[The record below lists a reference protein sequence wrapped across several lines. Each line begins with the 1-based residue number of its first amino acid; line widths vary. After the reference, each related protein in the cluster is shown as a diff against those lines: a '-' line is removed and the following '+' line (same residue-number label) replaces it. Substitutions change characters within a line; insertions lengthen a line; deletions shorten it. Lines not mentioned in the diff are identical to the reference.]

1 MRVVGVIALAALLGA
16 PLRAQ
21 DTTATRDSLPS
32 SGVIDT
38 AAFRDL
44 AVPDP
49 RQLRTLQP
57 RVVEPASWS
66 VVIDSARFHDLPSTD
81 PRQVIDL
88 QRGVMETGSPKGV
101 SLRGSAPG
109 EAATY
114 IDGALIRNGQR
125 GEADLVL
132 GANAIRQAW
141 LTTGGL
147 AADVGDAASGAI
159 SFLTRT
165 GSERWRGSL
174 HYRTDDVAFDA
185 WGNVGLHRVEA
196 SVGGP
201 VRGGLTLFTAVTLNG
216 QQSLDTE
223 KNRDVQA
230 PVYVVGGIDTIVHQP
245 ERWGVDPT
253 DSAFVAIPR
262 FVQYG
267 GGCDAAGNDGLDCQG
282 LRVPLTAN
290 GSLAWQGRIQESYG
304 RGSLVGLTGLA
315 SRAQQRDYPG
325 VSLYNP
331 SNYTGTSAA
340 NTAAILNWRQVL
352 GPWTERAPILS
363 VNVSYQR
370 DTRISGPLTRQ
381 AELDSRSPFGGFL
394 LKPLDYVVNPNS
406 TYSVR
411 IQDSVYADVRYLDD
425 RQLQCVQAGE
435 GACRH
440 PVAYLNDNALN
451 SVMPYRMNPYGVEQS
466 TSFPLW
472 TAGADNGLDLSR
484 EARWQ
489 GRAELAWQVG
499 AFNRIRLGAEH
510 RVFDTRR
517 YSDPSGMNSSF
528 GLDAYHERPIE
539 RGAYLED
546 RLDVGGAAIVVGVR
560 YDHYDSRANFPFT
573 PGRIASFPQLPSDSV
588 CAPSGACAVV
598 PGAATPFDPYR
609 PTARYLR
616 APSHAAWSP
625 RVQAS
630 FRATATTQLRLSY
643 SEQVQVPDFDIVFA
657 HKNTDLSTANRG
669 TTIFG
674 RDLDFT
680 RTAITEAGVRQH
692 LGDHLTLDVAAYLKR
707 RPSDVVVRFVSLT
720 DPALPFSMRNVYGV
734 GDFWVYANGHLEDL
748 RGLDATLEG
757 RLSTVVAGAV
767 AYTYQ
772 TSSSPDPV
780 ARHSLGG
787 WVTLTPSKGVFAN
800 TSASAI
806 VRLTSGTPYNRFLS
820 PGSGW
825 TLTNT
830 ACLGGCAASAPSTLP
845 WFKTVD
851 VRLRRGFTIRGV
863 GGFAFVESTNLLN
876 FTNVKDLFVGVGD
889 VVDGA
894 YERRYT
900 TEQKLLLAREAANAQ
915 ILKPDSSVDF
925 NALGGCANWQGSNN
939 AGFASGPVDCV
950 LLERAERRFGNG
962 DGVFTPSEYGAA
974 FDAWY
979 ALANAPYRFYGP
991 GRRIRVGAELS
1002 F

>member
-88 QRGVMETGSPKGV
+88 QRGVMETSSPKGV

-132 GANAIRQAW
+132 GANAIHQAW

-147 AADVGDAASGAI
+147 AADVGDAASGAV

-196 SVGGP
+196 SIGGP
-201 VRGGLTLFTAVTLNG
+201 VGGGLTLFTAVTLNG

-267 GGCDAAGNDGLDCQG
+267 GGCDAAGNDGVDCQG

-381 AELDSRSPFGGFL
+381 ADLDSRSPFGGFL
-394 LKPLDYVVNPNS
+394 LKPLDYVVNPTS

-472 TAGADNGLDLSR
+472 TAGADNGRVLAR

-489 GRAELAWQVG
+489 CRAELAWQVG
-499 AFNRIRLGAEH
+499 AFTGWMRTTRGRSSGAP
-510 RVFDTRR
+510 TW
-517 YSDPSGMNSSF
+517 
-528 GLDAYHERPIE
+528 
-539 RGAYLED
+539 
-546 RLDVGGAAIVVGVR
+546 
-560 YDHYDSRANFPFT
+560 
-573 PGRIASFPQLPSDSV
+573 RIASTWA
-588 CAPSGACAVV
+588 APRSWSACATIITIH
-598 PGAATPFDPYR
+598 G
-609 PTARYLR
+609 PTS
-616 APSHAAWSP
+616 PS
-625 RVQAS
+625 R
-630 FRATATTQLRLSY
+630 
-643 SEQVQVPDFDIVFA
+643 
-657 HKNTDLSTANRG
+657 
-669 TTIFG
+669 
-674 RDLDFT
+674 
-680 RTAITEAGVRQH
+680 
-692 LGDHLTLDVAAYLKR
+692 
-707 RPSDVVVRFVSLT
+707 
-720 DPALPFSMRNVYGV
+720 
-734 GDFWVYANGHLEDL
+734 
-748 RGLDATLEG
+748 
-757 RLSTVVAGAV
+757 
-767 AYTYQ
+767 
-772 TSSSPDPV
+772 PV
-780 ARHSLGG
+780 A
-787 WVTLTPSKGVFAN
+787 
-800 TSASAI
+800 
-806 VRLTSGTPYNRFLS
+806 
-820 PGSGW
+820 
-825 TLTNT
+825 
-830 ACLGGCAASAPSTLP
+830 
-845 WFKTVD
+845 
-851 VRLRRGFTIRGV
+851 LRRSRSCRRIA
-863 GGFAFVESTNLLN
+863 FA
-876 FTNVKDLFVGVGD
+876 
-889 VVDGA
+889 
-894 YERRYT
+894 RR
-900 TEQKLLLAREAANAQ
+900 
-915 ILKPDSSVDF
+915 
-925 NALGGCANWQGSNN
+925 
-939 AGFASGPVDCV
+939 
-950 LLERAERRFGNG
+950 LERALWSPVPPRPSTRTNRPRAICGLPRTRHGVRECRRRSEPRRRHSSACPT
-962 DGVFTPSEYGAA
+962 VSRYRCRTSTSSLPTRTPT
-974 FDAWY
+974 
-979 ALANAPYRFYGP
+979 
-991 GRRIRVGAELS
+991 
-1002 F
+1002 